1 MQFLNI
7 FEPNQT
13 MWAGGVTGPPK
24 FCRSVNSTRT
34 GRVDFPHLL
43 LLAPQCF
50 SPSGITEVYSY
61 SCKMLKNYVTITTVD
76 ITLIGRLFNF
86 ISNSL
91 YAVHIIPYLLGNS
104 LQNLSEIDF
113 EILFSFDGRSI

>member
-1 MQFLNI
+1 MVPEPGGPGGPLASQYFVDQLTL
-7 FEPNQT
+7 FE
-13 MWAGGVTGPPK
+13 
-24 FCRSVNSTRT
+24 S
-34 GRVDFPHLL
+34 GRQDYPHLL

-104 LQNLSEIDF
+104 LQYLSEIDF